1 MKALLPRLAAIL
13 GGACLAGALHA
24 SAAFAQSMPPDLD
37 RPDARGG
44 PDRGPGHGPRNPG
57 RGAHPLLEGID
68 LSEAQQDRL
77 FAIMHEAAPKRRE
90 HDKAQRKAFEAL
102 RAASGTDRFDDARA
116 AAAAQAFGAAVAAEE
131 LLRVRTD
138 AQVMAMLTPQQREQ
152 LRSERPARGPRQ

>member
-1 MKALLPRLAAIL
+1 MNALLPRIAAIL

-24 SAAFAQSMPPDLD
+24 PAALAQSMPPDLE
-37 RPDARGG
+37 RLDARGG
-44 PDRGPGHGPRNPG
+44 PDRGPGHGPRGPG
-57 RGAHPLLEGID
+57 RGGHPLLKGIE

-90 HDKAQRKAFEAL
+90 HGKAQRKAIEAL
-102 RAASGTDRFDDARA
+102 RAASSADQFDDARA
-116 AAAAQAFGAAVAAEE
+116 AAAAQALGAAVAAEE

-138 AQVMAMLTPQQREQ
+138 AQVMALLTPQQREQ

>member
-24 SAAFAQSMPPDLD
+24 PAALAQSMPPDLE
-37 RPDARGG
+37 RGG
-44 PDRGPGHGPRNPG
+44 PERGPG
-57 RGAHPLLEGID
+57 RGAHPLLKGID

-90 HDKAQRKAFEAL
+90 HDKAQRKSFEAL
-102 RAASGTDRFDDARA
+102 RAASGADRFDDARA

-138 AQVMAMLTPQQREQ
+138 AQVMALLTPQQREQ

>member
-24 SAAFAQSMPPDLD
+24 SAAFAQSMPPELE

-44 PDRGPGHGPRNPG
+44 PDRGPDHGPRNPG

-68 LSEAQQDRL
+68 LSEAQRDRL

-102 RAASGTDRFDDARA
+102 RAASGADRFDDARA
-116 AAAAQAFGAAVAAEE
+116 AAAAQAFGAAVAAEA